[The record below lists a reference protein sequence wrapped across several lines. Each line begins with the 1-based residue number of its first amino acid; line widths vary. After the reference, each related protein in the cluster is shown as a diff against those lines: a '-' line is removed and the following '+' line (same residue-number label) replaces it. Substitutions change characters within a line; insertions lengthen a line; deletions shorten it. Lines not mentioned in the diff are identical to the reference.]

1 MLTIFIVLS
10 FRLFLFFFFFND
22 TATTEIY
29 TLSLHERSSDLV
41 GLVPRAVPRDEDRV
55 AILGGEHLSG
65 IEAHAERGGM
75 RAEQRHRRLELAA
88 RAAPAELI
96 VGNIALMAIGVA
108 EMLARLGDPVE
119 LVVRQL
125 LRQPV
130 AAVVGE
136 VELLGHRMEIEA
148 DRIAHAAHIGFRAA
162 AVEID
167 APDLAV
173 GLGRQADVTGR
184 ADIDVE
190 LVVWPHRDEFP
201 AMRLVIGELVVDDD
215 RLRRIVEIVL
225 DLLELRD
232 PGAFGDVERAVV
244 EGEAVGPIQAGGKDL
259 ELALAV
265 LLDHG
270 DRKSTRLNS

>member
-1 MLTIFIVLS
+1 MNGSQDRTLPFGLS
-10 FRLFLFFFFFND
+10 FTTMTSPPILLVLF
-22 TATTEIY
+22 
-29 TLSLHERSSDLV
+29 HE
-41 GLVPRAVPRDEDRV
+41 PRR
-55 AILGGEHLSG
+55 
-65 IEAHAERGGM
+65 
-75 RAEQRHRRLELAA
+75 RRLELAA

-148 DRIAHAAHIGFRAA
+148 DRVAHAAHIGFRAA

-184 ADIDVE
+184 ADIV
-190 LVVWPHRDEFP
+190 
-201 AMRLVIGELVVDDD
+201 
-215 RLRRIVEIVL
+215 
-225 DLLELRD
+225 
-232 PGAFGDVERAVV
+232 
-244 EGEAVGPIQAGGKDL
+244 
-259 ELALAV
+259 
-265 LLDHG
+265 
-270 DRKSTRLNS
+270 